1 MVVAVREEEQ
11 MEPWA
16 VEPESF
22 EDAGGGFFFDTPTKF
37 FSVNVKTGSMAD
49 WKLQNC
55 CDRQQVAFVAT
66 VGVYIFVILALWRT
80 PLLTPFKLIT
90 VYLHEVSHALAA
102 KLTCGKVE
110 GIEVNLNEGGVTHTR
125 GGMMCC
131 ILPAGYMGSAFW
143 GMVLIVMSPNSISV
157 RVAAAVLIASL
168 IVTFFLARNWTL
180 RWLCLEITNVK
191 LLRYTIL
198 FIGTMNCM
206 FAVYD
211 IYDDLISRRVHTSDA
226 EKFAEL
232 YPLCPC
238 NGVGWGVLWGIFS
251 FLCLCAAVYLG
262 LVILD

>member
-1 MVVAVREEEQ
+1 
-11 MEPWA
+11 
-16 VEPESF
+16 
-22 EDAGGGFFFDTPTKF
+22 
-37 FSVNVKTGSMAD
+37 MAD
-49 WKLQNC
+49 WKLENC
-55 CDRQQVAFVAT
+55 CDRQQVAFVAV

-90 VYLHEVSHALAA
+90 VYLHELSHAIAT
-102 KLTCGKVE
+102 KLSCGKVE

-143 GMVLIVMSPNSISV
+143 GMILIIMSTNDITV
-157 RVAAAVLIASL
+157 RVAAGALIASL
-168 IVTFFLARNWTL
+168 IFTFFWARNWTL
-180 RWLCLEITNVK
+180 RWLCLAFIIFLGVVWVIQEVSVVK

-198 FIGTMNCM
+198 FIGTMNCL
-206 FAVYD
+206 FSVYD

-226 EKFAEL
+226 EKFSEL

-251 FLCLCAAVYLG
+251 FICLCAAVYLG
-262 LVILD
+262 LIILD

>member
-1 MVVAVREEEQ
+1 MRETMMLRSLMAVGD
-11 MEPWA
+11 
-16 VEPESF
+16 V
-22 EDAGGGFFFDTPTKF
+22 
-37 FSVNVKTGSMAD
+37 SVNVKAGSMAD
-49 WKLQNC
+49 WELRNC
-55 CDRQQVAFVAT
+55 CDRQQIAFVAT

-125 GGMMCC
+125 GGWMCC

-143 GMVLIVMSPNSISV
+143 GMVLIVMSPNSITV
-157 RVAAAVLIASL
+157 RIAAGVLIASL
-168 IVTFFLARNWTL
+168 IITFFLARNWTL
-180 RWLCLEITNVK
+180 RWLCLAFILFLVLVWVIQEVTKVK
-191 LLRYTIL
+191 LLRYTVL

-211 IYDDLISRRVHTSDA
+211 IYDDLIQRRVHTSDA

-238 NGVGWGVLWGIFS
+238 NGVGWGVIWGIFS

-262 LVILD
+262 LIILD

>member
-1 MVVAVREEEQ
+1 MVLRGLMAVGD
-11 MEPWA
+11 
-16 VEPESF
+16 VN
-22 EDAGGGFFFDTPTKF
+22 
-37 FSVNVKTGSMAD
+37 VNVKAGTMAD
-49 WKLQNC
+49 WKLENC
-55 CDRQQVAFVAT
+55 CDRQQVAFVAV

-90 VYLHEVSHALAA
+90 VYLHELSHALAT

-110 GIEVNLNEGGVTHTR
+110 GIEVTLNEGGVTHTR

-143 GMVLIVMSPNSISV
+143 GMVLIVMSTNDITV
-157 RVAAAVLIASL
+157 RVAAGALIASL
-168 IVTFFLARNWTL
+168 IVTFFLAKNWTL
-180 RWLCLEITNVK
+180 RWLCLAFILFLALVWVIQEVSVVK

-198 FIGTMNCM
+198 FIGTMNCL
-206 FAVYD
+206 FSVYD

-226 EKFAEL
+226 EKFSEL

-251 FLCLCAAVYLG
+251 FICLCAAVYLG
-262 LVILD
+262 LIILD